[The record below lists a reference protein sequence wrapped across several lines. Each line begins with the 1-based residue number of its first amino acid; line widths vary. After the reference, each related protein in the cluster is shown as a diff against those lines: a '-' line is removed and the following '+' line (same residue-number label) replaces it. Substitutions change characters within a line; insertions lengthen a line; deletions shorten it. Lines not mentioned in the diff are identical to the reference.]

1 MLGRL
6 MCAQRPAKAP
16 PSTLSFQRSRK
27 RSMSKGSILV
37 VDDESEIR
45 EGLELLL
52 RGEGYGV
59 SSAETG
65 ESGLEKLEQ
74 HPYDLLL
81 LDVSLPDRNG
91 LDMVKGLARRDPQ
104 FSVVLITGY
113 GSIEMARAA
122 FKNGAMDYIT
132 KAWSNDELLAQV
144 AQAVESR
151 RLRDETVQ
159 LKRALK
165 QRFNFPNIVGKSDK
179 MLAVL
184 DLVSQVAPSRSTVLI
199 SGESGTGKEV
209 IAKAIHSAS
218 TRADKAF
225 VPITTGSIPVDLLES
240 QLFGHVKCAFT
251 SAAASTKRLFEFPDH

>member
-1 MLGRL
+1 MPCPAGECSKSAPRRTTAASKLKSPTRAPASLASISIAFLTRSSPPRPMAAAPVSDFPLATESSRNMPERL
-6 MCAQRPAKAP
+6 MSARPPAKAP
-16 PSTLSFQRSRK
+16 RSTSSSRLSGK

-91 LDMVKGLARRDPQ
+91 LDMLKEIHRRDPQ
-104 FSVVLITGY
+104 LSVVLITAY

-122 FKNGAMDYIT
+122 FKSGAMDYIT
-132 KAWSNDELLAQV
+132 KPW
-144 AQAVESR
+144 
-151 RLRDETVQ
+151 
-159 LKRALK
+159 
-165 QRFNFPNIVGKSDK
+165 
-179 MLAVL
+179 
-184 DLVSQVAPSRSTVLI
+184 
-199 SGESGTGKEV
+199 
-209 IAKAIHSAS
+209 
-218 TRADKAF
+218 
-225 VPITTGSIPVDLLES
+225 
-240 QLFGHVKCAFT
+240 
-251 SAAASTKRLFEFPDH
+251 